1 MPDQQAA
8 NLRELRAR
16 GLGAAMVGDG
26 VRDAPALDEADLGF
40 AIAAGAGIGTGFVM
54 TPAISAV
61 FMSLSTIVVAI
72 NAQLLRRYRT
82 GRCLTH
88 AMQAVRIPRQKE
100 RNHDRGRDGKDQHPL
115 PCAAQSVQQK
125 GGQQDDQRKLKAGK
139 DIAVGT
145 GIPVTDRT
153 AKHPVGQGPELAARI
168 IGVGQEIR
176 ERV

>member
-1 MPDQQAA
+1 
-8 NLRELRAR
+8 
-16 GLGAAMVGDG
+16 MVGDG
-26 VRDAPALDEADLGF
+26 VHDAPALDEADLGV
-40 AIAAGAGIGTGFVM
+40 AIAVGAGITRGTGFVM

-61 FMSLSTIVVAI
+61 FMSLSTIVMAI

-100 RNHDRGRDGKDQHPL
+100 RNDDRSGDGKDQHAL
-115 PCAAQSVQQK
+115 PYAAQSAQQE

-139 DIAVGT
+139 DITVGA